1 MELKVIPTLLS
12 AQAGKGTYVSVCVVL
27 VSLSFG
33 DTTRGHWSD
42 NWSSI
47 FSVVQSYFWP
57 STLLGA
63 GRWRSSSGFHVL
75 WVCRCPHQAIFMIK
89 CISSVLV
96 ISAVHTNQYKME
108 HFFQELL
115 LYFFSFFG
123 LICGPDVHHVL
134 RLLKVCTALTA
145 IMNSFYLADFCLYD
159 KTVIAP
165 QTGLSVFR

>member
-1 MELKVIPTLLS
+1 
-12 AQAGKGTYVSVCVVL
+12 
-27 VSLSFG
+27 
-33 DTTRGHWSD
+33 
-42 NWSSI
+42 
-47 FSVVQSYFWP
+47 
-57 STLLGA
+57 
-63 GRWRSSSGFHVL
+63 
-75 WVCRCPHQAIFMIK
+75 MIK